1 MRSVLSTSSALI
13 YVMVITS
20 ASDAEMSDRE
30 LHAIGELVKTLPAFA
45 DFAPNNLLS
54 VAQEC
59 AAILGESNGLDQA
72 LGLVK
77 EALPPHLAET
87 AYVLALDIA
96 LSSSPVHVEEM
107 RILDRLRTALGLDPL
122 IAAALERAARAR
134 FTRL

>member
-1 MRSVLSTSSALI
+1 MRSVLSSSSALI

-30 LHAIGELVKTLPAFA
+30 LHAIGEIVKTLPAFSGF
-45 DFAPNNLLS
+45 DPNNLLP
-54 VAQEC
+54 VAREC
-59 AAILGESNGLDQA
+59 ATVLGESDGLDQA

-96 LSSSPVHVEEM
+96 LSSEPVHVEEM
-107 RILDRLRTALGLDPL
+107 RILDRLRVTLGLDPL
-122 IAAALERAARAR
+122 VSVALERAARAR
-134 FTRL
+134 FQRP